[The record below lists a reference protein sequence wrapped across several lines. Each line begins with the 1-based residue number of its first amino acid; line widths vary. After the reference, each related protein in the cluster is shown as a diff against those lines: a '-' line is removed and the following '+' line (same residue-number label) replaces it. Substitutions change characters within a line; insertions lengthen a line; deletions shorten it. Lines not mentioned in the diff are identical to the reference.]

1 MRWQVSRGSGGEI
14 SKFML
19 LLHSA
24 LAIGAVPHCSIRPS
38 PPLKIGLLR
47 LRGGT
52 PQALLDH
59 SAAAA
64 GLFNNMKTPA
74 TLLFGALVPLGFLA
88 PLPNSADGKPY
99 AAMRRLHTLLAVF
112 SLSNELIS
120 VIYATAASNRL
131 IEASIAPTA
140 SVFCLLERDF
150 ELPWLAT
157 NVHFLLGVAGAMTM
171 VGMRVFLSCAGSPLA
186 VAAVGI
192 STSALVLMTEVIN
205 AEVARSGRGSFAHL
219 IFRYVY
225 LLFSRPQSL
234 LHRLSTTTWSLS
246 LLVGAWMAVAASRDV
261 PASRN

>member
-1 MRWQVSRGSGGEI
+1 MRRLHGLLS
-14 SKFML
+14 L
-19 LLHSA
+19 LLSTA
-24 LAIGAVPHCSIRPS
+24 LAIRAVPGCPAVAARPMK
-38 PPLKIGLLR
+38 LGLLR

-52 PQALLDH
+52 PQAALLDH

-88 PLPNSADGKPY
+88 PLPDSADGKPY
-99 AAMRRLHTLLAVF
+99 ATLRRLHLLLAVF

-131 IEASIAPTA
+131 IETAIAPSA

-171 VGMRVFLSCAGSPLA
+171 VGMRVFLSFAGSPLA
-186 VAAVGI
+186 VAAVGA
-192 STSALVLMTEVIN
+192 SASALILMTEVIN
-205 AEVARSGRGSFAHL
+205 AEVARSGRGSFGTL
-219 IFRYVY
+219 IVRYMY
-225 LLFSRPQSL
+225 LLFSQPQSL
-234 LHRLSTTTWSLS
+234 LHRASTLTWSLS
-246 LLVGAWMAVAASRDV
+246 LLAGAWMAVVAPRAS
-261 PASRN
+261 PSRAH